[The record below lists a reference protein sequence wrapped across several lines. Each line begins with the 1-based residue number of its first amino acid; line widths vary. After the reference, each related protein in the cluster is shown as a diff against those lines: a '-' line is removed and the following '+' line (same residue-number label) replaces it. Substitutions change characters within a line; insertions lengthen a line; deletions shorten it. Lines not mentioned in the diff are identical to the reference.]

1 MDFRNCKKL
10 DKTTTTT
17 LVKCRSARV
26 CPERLKILLIKNSF
40 YLGQNSSRFMAS
52 KRLVCIFVHWGYLS
66 SPLYML
72 ADLASLIQSSLEDF
86 PSLRLLHWSWFLPN
100 HCTFEC
106 WLNWKK
112 CWKNLNSKNNFELL
126 KSTYLEIP
134 QLHFWK
140 MMYQVVLKSYNL
152 MLENL
157 TVDQKEWKNFN
168 NNLTIFLR
176 LMIFS
181 WIWISFT

>member
-1 MDFRNCKKL
+1 MEPEKTGITRKRSWCSRFKNYNIIPKNIFSSVRQVTIYQLFRNRKL
-10 DKTTTTT
+10 HFIFW
-17 LVKCRSARV
+17 
-26 CPERLKILLIKNSF
+26 KILLIKNSF

-106 WLNWKK
+106 WLNWKI
-112 CWKNLNSKNNFELL
+112 
-126 KSTYLEIP
+126 YLS
-134 QLHFWK
+134 LTDSNW
-140 MMYQVVLKSYNL
+140 ML
-152 MLENL
+152 MH
-157 TVDQKEWKNFN
+157 
-168 NNLTIFLR
+168 
-176 LMIFS
+176 
-181 WIWISFT
+181 